1 MLEHGSEIKGIQ
13 VAAIDGKSMPI
24 NKTIDGEQAQIELQ
38 TPRTGVYFVQ
48 VTDNTGSVTVKKFI
62 VH

>member
-1 MLEHGSEIKGIQ
+1 
-13 VAAIDGKSMPI
+13 MPI

>member
-38 TPRTGVYFVQ
+38 TLKEAVSMRQKTGI
-48 VTDNTGSVTVKKFI
+48 NMNG
-62 VH
+62 